1 MVFGASKPGHE
12 RISEIAMAEIEY
24 SGIKF
29 SGSKLLL
36 LVPLW
41 GAIGGAIWGGFE
53 AYARWTAMET
63 QISEYSAPDLSGIE
77 QKIAVFAE
85 ENSQIEQL
93 VAQFKE
99 LLGDMRSDLSDMKI
113 ELKDD
118 ITEVFRNIDR
128 QEGRNRNNVEDVRQL
143 ISAFELRVDSK
154 MTRLDEQID
163 TLESKL
169 DLRIKQA
176 LENPLAK

>member
-1 MVFGASKPGHE
+1 
-12 RISEIAMAEIEY
+12 MAEIEY
-24 SGIKF
+24 SGVKL

-36 LVPLW
+36 LVPLL

-77 QKIAVFAE
+77 QRIAVFAE
-85 ENSQIEQL
+85 ENSQIEQI
-93 VAQFKE
+93 VSSFKE

-113 ELKDD
+113 DLKDD

-143 ISAFELRVDSK
+143 ISAFELRVDNK
-154 MTRLDEQID
+154 MTKLDEQID
-163 TLESKL
+163 SLESKL

-176 LENPLAK
+176 LENPLSK

>member
-1 MVFGASKPGHE
+1 VVFGASKPGHE

-36 LVPLW
+36 LVPLL

-85 ENSQIEQL
+85 ENSNIEKI
-93 VAQFKE
+93 VSSFKE

-163 TLESKL
+163 TLEDKL
-169 DLRIKQA
+169 DQRIKAA

>member
-1 MVFGASKPGHE
+1 
-12 RISEIAMAEIEY
+12 MAEIEY
-24 SGIKF
+24 SGVKL

-36 LVPLW
+36 LVPLL

-77 QKIAVFAE
+77 QTLAVFE
-85 ENSQIEQL
+85 KENEAVEQIVE
-93 VAQFKE
+93 QFKD

-118 ITEVFRNIDR
+118 ITEVFKNIDR
-128 QEGRNRNNVEDVRQL
+128 QEGRNRNNVEDVRDL
-143 ISAFELRVDSK
+143 INAFELRVDNK
-154 MTRLDEQID
+154 VTKLDEQID
-163 TLESKL
+163 TLEEKL
-169 DLRIKQA
+169 DQRIKAA

>member
-1 MVFGASKPGHE
+1 V
-12 RISEIAMAEIEY
+12 AEIEY

-36 LVPLW
+36 LVPLL

-63 QISEYSAPDLSGIE
+63 QISEYTAPDLSEIE
-77 QKIAVFAE
+77 QTLAVFE
-85 ENSQIEQL
+85 KENEAVEQI
-93 VAQFKE
+93 VGQFKE

-118 ITEVFRNIDR
+118 ITEVFKNIDR
-128 QEGRNRNNVEDVRQL
+128 QEGRNRNNVEDVRDL
-143 ISAFELRVDSK
+143 INAFELRVD
-154 MTRLDEQID
+154 
-163 TLESKL
+163 
-169 DLRIKQA
+169 
-176 LENPLAK
+176 N

>member
-36 LVPLW
+36 LVPLL

-53 AYARWTAMET
+53 AYARGTAMET

>member
-1 MVFGASKPGHE
+1 
-12 RISEIAMAEIEY
+12 MAKIEY
-24 SGIKF
+24 SGITF

-36 LVPLW
+36 LVPLL

-77 QKIAVFAE
+77 QKIAVFVE

-93 VAQFKE
+93 VSQFKE
-99 LLGDMRSDLSDMKI
+99 LLGDMRSDLSDIKLA
-113 ELKDD
+113 LKDD
-118 ITEVFRNIDR
+118 ITDVFKTIDR
-128 QEGRNRNNVEDVRQL
+128 QEGRNRGNVTEVRGL
-143 ISAFELRVDSK
+143 ISAFEIRVDNRMGKIDS
-154 MTRLDEQID
+154 QID
-163 TLESKL
+163 SLESKL
-169 DLRIKQA
+169 DQRIKAA

>member
-1 MVFGASKPGHE
+1 
-12 RISEIAMAEIEY
+12 MAEIEY

-36 LVPLW
+36 LVPLL
-41 GAIGGAIWGGFE
+41 GAIGGVLWGGFE

-93 VAQFKE
+93 VSQFKE

-128 QEGRNRNNVEDVRQL
+128 QEGRNRGNVEDVRQL

-176 LENPLAK
+176 LENPLSQ

>member
-1 MVFGASKPGHE
+1 
-12 RISEIAMAEIEY
+12 MAEIEY

-36 LVPLW
+36 LVPLL

-63 QISEYSAPDLSGIE
+63 KISSYTAPDLSGIE
-77 QKIAVFAE
+77 QTLAVFAE
-85 ENSQIEQL
+85 ENSNIEQI
-93 VAQFKE
+93 VSSFKE

-143 ISAFELRVDSK
+143 ISAVELRVDSK

-163 TLESKL
+163 TLEEKL
-169 DLRIKQA
+169 DQRIKAA

>member
-1 MVFGASKPGHE
+1 
-12 RISEIAMAEIEY
+12 
-24 SGIKF
+24 
-29 SGSKLLL
+29 
-36 LVPLW
+36 
-41 GAIGGAIWGGFE
+41 
-53 AYARWTAMET
+53 MET

-85 ENSQIEQL
+85 ENSQIEQIVSSL
-93 VAQFKE
+93 KE

-143 ISAFELRVDSK
+143 ISAFELRVDNK
-154 MTRLDEQID
+154 MTKLDEQID
-163 TLESKL
+163 SLESKL

-176 LENPLAK
+176 LENPLSK

>member
-36 LVPLW
+36 LVPLL

-63 QISEYSAPDLSGIE
+63 QISSYTAPDLSGIE
-77 QKIAVFAE
+77 QTLAVFAE
-85 ENSQIEQL
+85 ENSNIEQI
-93 VAQFKE
+93 VSSFKE

-163 TLESKL
+163 TLEEKL
-169 DLRIKQA
+169 DQRIKAA

>member
-1 MVFGASKPGHE
+1 MP
-12 RISEIAMAEIEY
+12 
-24 SGIKF
+24 
-29 SGSKLLL
+29 LL
-36 LVPLW
+36 

-63 QISEYSAPDLSGIE
+63 QISEYSAPDLSGME
-77 QKIAVFAE
+77 QKIAVFVE

-93 VAQFKE
+93 VSQFKE

-118 ITEVFRNIDR
+118 ITEVFKNIDR
-128 QEGRNRNNVEDVRQL
+128 QEGRNRGNVQEVRGL
-143 ISAFELRVDSK
+143 ISAFEIRVDNRMGKIDS
-154 MTRLDEQID
+154 QID
-163 TLESKL
+163 SLESKL
-169 DLRIKQA
+169 DQRIRAA

>member
-1 MVFGASKPGHE
+1 MGPLL
-12 RISEIAMAEIEY
+12 RIEWA
-24 SGIKF
+24 F
-29 SGSKLLL
+29 LL
-36 LVPLW
+36 LVVPALAF
-41 GAIGGAIWGGFE
+41 GQSTNTITSTVTG
-53 AYARWTAMET
+53 TT
-63 QISEYSAPDLSGIE
+63 T
-77 QKIAVFAE
+77 V
-85 ENSQIEQL
+85 
-93 VAQFKE
+93 
-99 LLGDMRSDLSDMKI
+99 LSDMKI

-128 QEGRNRNNVEDVRQL
+128 QEGRNRGNVEDVRQL

-176 LENPLAK
+176 LENPLSQ

>member
-1 MVFGASKPGHE
+1 
-12 RISEIAMAEIEY
+12 MAEIEY

-36 LVPLW
+36 VVPLL

-63 QISEYSAPDLSGIE
+63 QISEYSAPDLSGME
-77 QKIAVFAE
+77 QKIAVFVE

-93 VAQFKE
+93 VSQFKE

-118 ITEVFRNIDR
+118 ITEVFKNIDR
-128 QEGRNRNNVEDVRQL
+128 QEGRNRGNVQEVRGL
-143 ISAFELRVDSK
+143 ISAFEIRVDNRMGKIDS
-154 MTRLDEQID
+154 QID
-163 TLESKL
+163 SLESKL
-169 DLRIKQA
+169 DQRIRAA

>member
-1 MVFGASKPGHE
+1 
-12 RISEIAMAEIEY
+12 MAEIEY
-24 SGIKF
+24 SGVKL

-36 LVPLW
+36 LVPLL

-85 ENSQIEQL
+85 ENSQIEQIVSSL
-93 VAQFKE
+93 KE

-143 ISAFELRVDSK
+143 ISAFELRVDNK
-154 MTRLDEQID
+154 MTKLDEQID
-163 TLESKL
+163 SLESKL

-176 LENPLAK
+176 LENPLSK

>member
-1 MVFGASKPGHE
+1 
-12 RISEIAMAEIEY
+12 MAEVEY
-24 SGIKF
+24 EGIKL

-36 LVPLW
+36 LVPLLGSI
-41 GAIGGAIWGGFE
+41 GAAIWGGFE
-53 AYARWTAMET
+53 IYARWVNMEK
-63 QISEYSAPDLSGIE
+63 QISSYTAPDLSGIE

-85 ENSQIEQL
+85 ENTQIEQL
-93 VAQFKE
+93 VSQFKE

-128 QEGRNRNNVEDVRQL
+128 QEGRNRGNVEDVRNL
-143 ISAFELRVDSK
+143 INAFELRVDNK
-154 MTRLDEQID
+154 MTKLDEQID
-163 TLESKL
+163 TLEEKL
-169 DLRIKQA
+169 DQRIKAA

>member
-1 MVFGASKPGHE
+1 V
-12 RISEIAMAEIEY
+12 AEIEY

-36 LVPLW
+36 VVPLL

-63 QISEYSAPDLSGIE
+63 QISEYSAPDLSGME
-77 QKIAVFAE
+77 QKIAVFVE

-93 VAQFKE
+93 VSQFKE

-118 ITEVFRNIDR
+118 ITEVFKNIDR
-128 QEGRNRNNVEDVRQL
+128 QEGRNRGNVQEVRGL
-143 ISAFELRVDSK
+143 ISAFEIRVDNRMGKIDS
-154 MTRLDEQID
+154 QID
-163 TLESKL
+163 SLESKL
-169 DLRIKQA
+169 DQRIRAA